1 MTTFDDLQKIDQ
13 VESYSYRNCGKES
26 LLAKYSIPLQH
37 LDFKYVATTKDAN
50 ELEKMVEILRSGQ
63 EGHYPELLR
72 STEDHLR
79 ILKPNSRLLRQTS
92 RVLSKQDLKQEE
104 IDEIANELQKF
115 VTDISRS
122 SKSLEE
128 SRPEKIRC
136 DVKVR
141 QYEPQPE
148 PLNLVKNEKRIAATD
163 YQAWDK
169 YDPDVE
175 LLKQELEQD
184 KIRKQ
189 AEKAQQAVEKVKEE
203 AEKYV
208 YAGTSSQPTNQFVM
222 SSLSSKQ
229 KKKLKKTVCFNQY
242 PTEAEAI
249 YHSNRELEKG
259 REFFKSA
266 DYELALKCFTSSI
279 MSKSTAIN
287 LNNRALTYL
296 KLKRFEEALRD
307 VEKVL
312 TMDGKNLKALLRKAQ
327 SLEGLKKYEEAL
339 DCVDLVIERDP
350 NNHIAQELAERVR
363 QFCRNMLKNTRM
375 KIVEIQ

>member
-63 EGHYPELLR
+63 EGHYPELL
-72 STEDHLR
+72 
-79 ILKPNSRLLRQTS
+79 RLLRQTS

-327 SLEGLKKYEEAL
+327 SLEGNFELL
-339 DCVDLVIERDP
+339 TTVLV
-350 NNHIAQELAERVR
+350 
-363 QFCRNMLKNTRM
+363 
-375 KIVEIQ
+375 